1 MAYHRAGGATGAR
14 RLPGAT
20 AELPGDR
27 AAWKTGPLPRG
38 LKDHERRLVSER
50 TEEPGSESALPAGE
64 PAPSPTLGGSLPQT
78 SDGRLRPAWRRA
90 LTANVLLLG
99 VVSFFADVSS
109 EMLYP
114 LMPLFLTAV
123 LGAPASVVGVI
134 EGLAEATASILKTV
148 SGRIAD
154 RTGRRVE
161 QMFGGYFLSAVAK
174 PLIAFAH
181 VWPLVLVARVVDR
194 TGKGFRTSP
203 RDAVLADS
211 AEPEVRGAAFGWH
224 RAMDTGGAVV
234 GPLLALAL
242 LVALDGNLR
251 LIIALSVIPGLM
263 GAFFVLGVSDP
274 RRRRAREAGAS
285 SRGALGDTER
295 RGDEGA
301 VSRPEPAAAGAA
313 PVAVGSA
320 GATAAAPERLRWST
334 LPGPFKL
341 YLAAWLP
348 FVFVNSS
355 DVFLILRAKQV
366 GFSTTAVVLVYV
378 LYNFV
383 YAAWSMPLG
392 RLSDRLGRRRVLVA
406 GMLVFAAVYAGFS
419 AAGKAWQVIALF
431 AVYGLYM
438 AATEGVGKAYA
449 VDLVPVRLRATSVG
463 LLGTLTGLAALVASS
478 VAGVLWDVVGSWS
491 PFALGAAGALLS
503 ALLFGFLPGLRGPRA
518 AVAGGAS

>member
-1 MAYHRAGGATGAR
+1 M
-14 RLPGAT
+14 
-20 AELPGDR
+20 
-27 AAWKTGPLPRG
+27 KRG
-38 LKDHERRLVSER
+38 LVSEEGQKPNEGPLLR
-50 TEEPGSESALPAGE
+50 HSTEQAH
-64 PAPSPTLGGSLPQT
+64 
-78 SDGRLRPAWRRA
+78 PAWRRA

-114 LMPLFLTAV
+114 LMPLFLTTV

-161 QMFGGYFLSAVAK
+161 QMFGGYLLSAVAK
-174 PLIAFAH
+174 PLIALAH
-181 VWPLVLVARVVDR
+181 VWPLVLVARVLDR

-211 AEPEVRGAAFGWH
+211 VDQEVRGAAFGWH

-242 LVALDGNLR
+242 LMALGSNLR

-263 GAFFVLGVSDP
+263 GAFLVLGVSDP
-274 RRRRAREAGAS
+274 RRRRARGGVAA
-285 SRGALGDTER
+285 
-295 RGDEGA
+295 
-301 VSRPEPAAAGAA
+301 EPV
-313 PVAVGSA
+313 PSSA
-320 GATAAAPERLRWST
+320 GTPERLRWAA

-348 FVFVNSS
+348 FVLVNSS
-355 DVFLILRAKQV
+355 DVFLILRAKQL
-366 GFSTTAVVLVYV
+366 GFSMTGVVLVYV
-378 LYNFV
+378 LYNAV
-383 YAAWSMPLG
+383 YALWSVPLG
-392 RLSDRLGRRRVLVA
+392 RLSDRLGRRQVILA
-406 GMLVFAAVYAGFS
+406 GMVVFAAVYAGFS
-419 AAGKAWQVIALF
+419 LANKSWQVIVLF

-449 VDLVPVRLRATSVG
+449 VDLVPGHLRATSVG
-463 LLGTLTGLAALVASS
+463 LLGTLTGVAALVASS
-478 VAGVLWDVVGSWS
+478 VGGVLWDAVGPWS
-491 PFALGAAGALLS
+491 PFALGAAGAAVS
-503 ALLFGFLPGLRGPRA
+503 AVLFGFLPGLRKPRP
-518 AVAGGAS
+518 STTS